1 MNGSPNIVGKKIW
14 AVAGGKG
21 GTGKSVMAANTGII
35 LSSLGYKVI
44 LVDADLGGPNL
55 HTCLNIRRPAY
66 TLNDFLNNKLPALE
80 STLLDTPNENLKL
93 ISGGTEILGIANI
106 HYQKKLKLLR
116 HLEKLDADFIIVDL
130 GAGTAFNTID
140 FFNLSNEGILVCNPE
155 PNAKLDTYSFLKNVV
170 WRKLSSATKN
180 NGIVR
185 EVISRTNYANEN
197 KIFEV
202 SKLLELVREEDED
215 SYNMMDK
222 ILQDFRPKLIMNKV
236 RRRGQIAEAEQ
247 IAALA
252 KGYLCVKIDYLGH
265 VESDPRV
272 VEASEKMM
280 PFILEYPKCNAS
292 KNLFSVVKKLISF
305 QSKKEDSF
313 RKFRKGIKVEARH
326 WE

>member
-1 MNGSPNIVGKKIW
+1 MNGNPTITGKKIW

-21 GTGKSVMAANTGII
+21 GTGKSVMSANTGII
-35 LSSLGYKVI
+35 LSSMGYKVI

-55 HTCLNIRRPAY
+55 HTCLNIRRPNY
-66 TLNDFLNNKLPALE
+66 TLNDFLNNKLPSLE

-106 HYQKKLKLLR
+106 HYQKKMKLLR
-116 HLEKLDADFIIVDL
+116 HLEKLGADFIIVDL
-130 GAGTAFNTID
+130 GAGTAFNTLD

-170 WRKLSSATKN
+170 WRKLSLITKS

-215 SYNMMDK
+215 SYNAMQK
-222 ILQDFRPKLIMNKV
+222 ILQEFRPKLIMNKV
-236 RRRGQIAEAEQ
+236 RRRGQIAEADQ

-252 KGYLCVKIDYLGH
+252 KGYLCVKLDFLGH
-265 VESDPRV
+265 VESDPHV
-272 VEASEKMM
+272 VESTEKMM
-280 PFILEYPKCNAS
+280 PFVLEYPKTNAS
-292 KNLFSVVKKLISF
+292 KNLFSVVQKLVSF
-305 QSKKEDSF
+305 ETNKSESF
-313 RKFRKGIKVEARH
+313 RRFRKDLKVEARQ